1 MLINRFLLVITVII
15 LLLPAALTAGPATQA
30 IQLQRSYP
38 ALIGRKTN
46 NIVELKVTVS
56 EEGIEIRSF
65 RFDLKGTTDIQDLA
79 SITLFASGP
88 EGQLETKFPIG
99 TMNTPADRLDFQ
111 GNISL
116 NKGDNWFW
124 LSCELKP
131 TASLLHY
138 IDIECSQIE
147 TTEGMLVPHDNM
159 PGRRMRIGHALCQ
172 QGQDGTHTYR
182 IPAITRAKDG
192 SLLAFYDMRHNRTKD
207 LQEDIDIGMS
217 KSSDGGQ
224 TWSKPRAIMDRGQ
237 WGGLPEAQN
246 GISDPGVIV
255 DPKTGKIFVWAIWM
269 YGKPGKH
276 QWNGDGSEAG
286 YEIGKTA
293 QMLLAVSKNNGETW
307 SELKNVTR
315 DLKKEEWVLFAPAP
329 QNGIA
334 LRNETLVMPVQG
346 RNAEG
351 VPFST
356 IMSSQN
362 RGRSWQVGNPTGMV
376 TSECQ
381 AVELTDGRI
390 MLNMRSSREARYMR
404 RSVMVT
410 SDLGITWTEHPTN
423 HQGLIEPICNG
434 STIRIRYI
442 QDGEAKTALLFANPN
457 SVERREKHTI
467 KVSFDDGMSWP
478 ESHHYLLDNY
488 TGFGYPSLV
497 QIDDQHI
504 GIVFEGSRSHIMFMK
519 LTIEELV
526 SGNLPK

>member
-1 MLINRFLLVITVII
+1 
-15 LLLPAALTAGPATQA
+15 
-30 IQLQRSYP
+30 
-38 ALIGRKTN
+38 
-46 NIVELKVTVS
+46 
-56 EEGIEIRSF
+56 
-65 RFDLKGTTDIQDLA
+65 
-79 SITLFASGP
+79 
-88 EGQLETKFPIG
+88 
-99 TMNTPADRLDFQ
+99 
-111 GNISL
+111 
-116 NKGDNWFW
+116 
-124 LSCELKP
+124 
-131 TASLLHY
+131 
-138 IDIECSQIE
+138 
-147 TTEGMLVPHDNM
+147 
-159 PGRRMRIGHALCQ
+159 
-172 QGQDGTHTYR
+172 
-182 IPAITRAKDG
+182 
-192 SLLAFYDMRHNRTKD
+192 
-207 LQEDIDIGMS
+207 
-217 KSSDGGQ
+217 
-224 TWSKPRAIMDRGQ
+224 
-237 WGGLPEAQN
+237 
-246 GISDPGVIV
+246 
-255 DPKTGKIFVWAIWM
+255 
-269 YGKPGKH
+269 
-276 QWNGDGSEAG
+276 
-286 YEIGKTA
+286 
-293 QMLLAVSKNNGETW
+293 
-307 SELKNVTR
+307 
-315 DLKKEEWVLFAPAP
+315 VLFAPAP

-356 IMSSQN
+356 IMSSKN

-390 MLNMRSSREARYMR
+390 MLNMRSSREARHMQ

-442 QDGEAKTALLFANPN
+442 QDGEAKTVLLFANPN